1 MVGRICNESV
11 RRKVSGKGGR
21 SIASLLQGE
30 GLCKQSEPK
39 RSASVDEVQTD
50 EVVTDEKIS
59 IGEVCWNVW
68 RLIKGKLLQS
78 VGALEKC

>member
-1 MVGRICNESV
+1 MEGVLHHFYR
-11 RRKVSGKGGR
+11 GKDY
-21 SIASLLQGE
+21 A
-30 GLCKQSEPK
+30 KQSEPK